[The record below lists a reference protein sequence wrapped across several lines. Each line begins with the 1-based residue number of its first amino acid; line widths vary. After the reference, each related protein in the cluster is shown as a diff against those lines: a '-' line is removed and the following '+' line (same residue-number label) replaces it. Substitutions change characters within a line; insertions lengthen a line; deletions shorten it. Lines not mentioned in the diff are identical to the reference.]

1 MSKYTT
7 EVRYICESSAGLV
20 ESAGYASINDIL
32 EKCVSAVFN
41 FDFPVFDESYRKPLE
56 KKILK
61 HFYTR
66 EIGFESV
73 GLWKLKLDTKLNE
86 IMPYFNQL
94 YKSEL
99 LSFNPLYDVDFQTTH
114 TLNRNESAKKDN
126 TGKSTTDRTG
136 RSTSDTNVDTTS
148 TSTGSN
154 NTEVNSETNG
164 VINRDNERNESV
176 NGTTTTTGETK
187 GTDTNT
193 EMYSETPQGSIE
205 NLETGRYLTNA
216 KKTLGSSTATN
227 TGTDTE
233 NRSSTHSETTHETN
247 DSTTESTTESTT
259 RDTTTGNTSTN
270 FTSENS
276 GNDTT
281 NTSFNETN
289 NITSTDDYI
298 EHIVGKT
305 SGQTYSK
312 MLQEFRETF
321 MNIDMLVIESLEPLF
336 MQLW

>member
-7 EVRYICESSAGLV
+7 AVRYICETTAGLG
-20 ESAGYASINDIL
+20 ESAGYVSVNDVL
-32 EKCVSAVFN
+32 EKCVSGVFN
-41 FDFPVFDESYRKPLE
+41 FNFPVFDESYRKPLE
-56 KKILK
+56 IKILK

-86 IMPYFNQL
+86 VMPYFNQL

-99 LSFNPLYDVDFQTTH
+99 LSFNPLYDVDYQTSH
-114 TLNRNESAKKDN
+114 TLNRNENTKKDN
-126 TGKSTTDRTG
+126 TGKTITDRNG
-136 RSTSDTNVDTTS
+136 RTTSDTNVDTSS
-148 TSTGSN
+148 TTTGSV
-154 NTEVNSETNG
+154 NTETNSETND
-164 VINRDNERNESV
+164 VSNSNSERNESV
-176 NGTTTTTGETK
+176 NGTSTTTSETK
-187 GTDTNT
+187 GTTSNT

-205 NLETGRYLTNA
+205 NLEAGRYLTNA
-216 KKTLGSSTATN
+216 KKTLGSSTTIN
-227 TGTDTE
+227 SGTDTE
-233 NRSSTHSETTHETN
+233 NRTATSSESSYETK
-247 DSTTESTTESTT
+247 DSATESTTETSSN
-259 RDTTTGNTSTN
+259 DTTTGNTSTN

-298 EHIVGKT
+298 QHIVGKT

-336 MQLW
+336 IQLW

>member
-7 EVRYICESSAGLV
+7 EVRYICETTSGLG
-20 ESAGYASINDIL
+20 ESTGYASVNDIL
-32 EKCVSAVFN
+32 EKCVSRVFN
-41 FDFPVFDESYRKPLE
+41 FDFPIFDESYRKPLE

-73 GLWKLKLDTKLNE
+73 GLWKLKLDTKLND

-99 LSFNPLYDVDFQTTH
+99 LSFNPLFDVDYQTTH
-114 TLNRNESAKKDN
+114 TLNRNENTKKDN
-126 TGKSTTDRTG
+126 TGKTTTERNGRT
-136 RSTSDTNVDTTS
+136 TSDTNVDTSSAT
-148 TSTGSN
+148 TGSV
-154 NTEVNSETNG
+154 NTETNSETNG
-164 VINRDNERNESV
+164 TSNSNNERNETVS
-176 NGTTTTTGETK
+176 GTTTTTGETK
-187 GTDTNT
+187 GTTTNT
-193 EMYSETPQGSIE
+193 EMYSDTPQGSVE
-205 NLETGRYLTNA
+205 NLESGRYLTNA
-216 KKTLGSSTATN
+216 KKTLGSSTTIN

-233 NRSSTHSETTHETN
+233 NRTTTSSESSHGTN
-247 DSTTESTTESTT
+247 DSTTESTTETSSN
-259 RDTTTGNTSTN
+259 DTTTGNTSTN

-281 NTSFNETN
+281 NSSFNETN
-289 NITSTDDYI
+289 NISSTDDYI
-298 EHIVGKT
+298 QHIVGKS

-312 MLQEFRETF
+312 MLHEFRETF

>member
-164 VINRDNERNESV
+164 VINHNNERDESV

-233 NRSSTHSETTHETN
+233 NRSSTHSETSHETN

-259 RDTTTGNTSTN
+259 SDTTTGNTSTN

-298 EHIVGKT
+298 QHIVGKT

>member
-7 EVRYICESSAGLV
+7 EVRYICETAVGLGESV
-20 ESAGYASINDIL
+20 EYLGVNGIL

-41 FDFPVFDESYRKPLE
+41 FDFPIFDESYRKPLE

-86 IMPYFNQL
+86 VMPYFNQL

-99 LSFNPLYDVDFQTTH
+99 LAFNPLFDVDYQTTH
-114 TLNRNESAKKDN
+114 TLNRNENTKKDN
-126 TGKSTTDRTG
+126 TGKTITDRNVRT
-136 RSTSDTNVDTTS
+136 TSDTNVDTSS
-148 TSTGSN
+148 TTTGN
-154 NTEVNSETNG
+154 INTETNSETND
-164 VINRDNERNESV
+164 VNNTNHDHNETV
-176 NGTTTTTGETK
+176 NGTTTTTSESR
-187 GTDTNT
+187 GTNTST

-205 NLETGRYLTNA
+205 NLESGRYLTNA
-216 KKTLGSSTATN
+216 KKTLGSSTTNN

-233 NRSSTHSETTHETN
+233 NTNSTSSESSHESK
-247 DSTTESTTESTT
+247 DSTTESTTETT
-259 RDTTTGNTSTN
+259 SSDTTTGNTSTN

-298 EHIVGKT
+298 QHVVGKT

-321 MNIDMLVIESLEPLF
+321 MNIDMMVIESLEPLF

>member
-20 ESAGYASINDIL
+20 ESVGYASINDIL
-32 EKCVSAVFN
+32 EKCVSDVFN

-73 GLWKLKLDTKLNE
+73 GLWKLKLDTKMNE

-164 VINRDNERNESV
+164 VINHNNERNESV

-298 EHIVGKT
+298 QHIVGKT